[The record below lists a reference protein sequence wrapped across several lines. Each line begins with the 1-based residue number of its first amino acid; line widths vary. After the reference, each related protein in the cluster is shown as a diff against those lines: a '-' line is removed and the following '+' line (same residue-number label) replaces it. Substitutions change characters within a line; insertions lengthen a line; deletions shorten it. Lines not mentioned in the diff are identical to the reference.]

1 MDYHVNFSDSEG
13 ESDIE
18 DVLGKVQLPHD
29 IQQRHAK
36 RKAYKRHWQQRV
48 RGQKRREGMVACIGT
63 EMEKLDDSSD
73 DREQDI
79 VLNQLIESESNAAET
94 GPVNISQDVSLSPV
108 PIECSDGAVNP
119 IDIFDS
125 DDDFSV
131 GRIHETEDR
140 LAEIKLNGAMYSDEE
155 DVRELADDVLPNQ
168 SRDSAGTL
176 WADIREAAYMSRM
189 NTIQIDAILSVLF
202 KHRTQM
208 HVSDLPKS
216 HKTLMR
222 TGSDRFMVHVRI
234 VSGHQYHYYPL
245 AKQIRFYLARYPE
258 DVVARIDK
266 LCLVWNT
273 DGLPLY
279 NSRRLC
285 SWPVLCTI
293 SNLKPRVVFEVVL
306 TAGEGKP
313 TNQDYLLEFINDL
326 KCLME
331 DGLEWR
337 GKLYSVI
344 MTAAVCDAPAR
355 ATIKHTKQ
363 FMARYGCDH
372 CQKRGEHDGKR
383 MVWVGCGGAV
393 PRTDASFRSKQQPEY
408 HRDDGM
414 CTPLLTLDIDMV
426 SCFPPDFM
434 HQGGGTMKKNPTL
447 DDQRSQEEW

>member
-1 MDYHVNFSDSEG
+1 M
-13 ESDIE
+13 
-18 DVLGKVQLPHD
+18 
-29 IQQRHAK
+29 
-36 RKAYKRHWQQRV
+36 
-48 RGQKRREGMVACIGT
+48 
-63 EMEKLDDSSD
+63 
-73 DREQDI
+73 
-79 VLNQLIESESNAAET
+79 
-94 GPVNISQDVSLSPV
+94 

-140 LAEIKLNGAMYSDEE
+140 LAEIKLNGDMYSDEE

-176 WADIREAAYMSRM
+176 WADMREAAYMSRM

-222 TGSDRFMVHVRI
+222 TGSDRFMDHVRI

-372 CQKRGEHDGKR
+372 CQKRGEHDGKI

-434 HQGGGTMKKNPTL
+434 HQGGGTMKKILLRMIRGPKRSGNRKHYVKMSATNVHIL
-447 DDQRSQEEW
+447 DQRIRFVAQCIPNVFSRKLRTTIEVADYKYTELRQLLLYTRPHGIKRAI